1 MDLKDRVISDIKAL
15 AEKCNVNKVILFGS
29 RARGTNHSRSDID
42 LAIEGGDTTEF
53 KLSVDEELW
62 TLLFIDVVVL
72 NDNTSHELLDEI
84 KRDGVVLYEKV
95 R

>member
-53 KLSVDEELW
+53 KLSVDEEIW

-72 NDNTSHELLDEI
+72 NDNTSQELLDEI

>member
-1 MDLKDRVISDIKAL
+1 VDLKPVVIEDIKTL

-53 KLSVDEELW
+53 KLSADEEIW

-72 NDNTSHELLDEI
+72 NDNTSQELLDEI